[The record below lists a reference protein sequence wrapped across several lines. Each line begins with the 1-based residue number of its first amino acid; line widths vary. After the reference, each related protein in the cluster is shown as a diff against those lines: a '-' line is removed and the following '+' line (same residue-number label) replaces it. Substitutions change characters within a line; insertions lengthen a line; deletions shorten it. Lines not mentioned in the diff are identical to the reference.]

1 MQPPNT
7 IVCPL
12 CNDKVDKLLY
22 RFHLDNERVVLER
35 IKEHYPEWAEHDGIC
50 SRCVDYYHTEIVMEQ
65 RMLPETGPYFPV
77 KSADDF
83 IILPTPLRLNADP
96 RYTGKGVTICFI
108 DSGFYP
114 HPDLTAHRNR
124 IKTYIDITTHQPFEI
139 TTSLNNHSGPASPLS
154 FVRKDSFGGEGRG
167 EVAWH
172 GTMTSVV
179 CAGDGFLSNGLYKGI
194 ATDADLVLIKVL
206 DEHNRITTRNIV
218 KALQWVLDHHRE
230 YNIRIVNMSIGD
242 DEPVSY
248 KQSEVDRLAEQLI
261 SEGLVI
267 VAAVG
272 NDENRAIKPPANSP
286 HVIAVGGIDDN
297 NLLEHAGMKLYHSSY
312 GRTADELM
320 KPELLAH
327 AIWIAAPILPGTS
340 EQKESEILHS
350 LLKLQDDELLTKLP
364 GLLADTKLDTALL
377 QVNDVT
383 FIREAIVSR
392 IQTCK
397 YISPH
402 YMHVDGTS
410 FAAPMVCAVI
420 AQLFEANP
428 GLTPS
433 AVREALFSTAK
444 RINGFAPERQGFG
457 AVQPRKA
464 LLKILKREF
473 IMKQENSPH
482 INKAKKTIA
491 FFMHNH
497 CASQVSLSGSFN
509 HWAQDI
515 LLMEP
520 GRDGLW
526 KIEIPMLPAGRYY
539 YKFFVDDRMWMEDID
554 NPYREPDGFS
564 GFNSILDI
572 GPEMN

>member
-1 MQPPNT
+1 MQAAHT
-7 IVCPL
+7 IICPL

-22 RFHLDNERVVLER
+22 RFHLDSERMVLER
-35 IKEHYPEWAEHDGIC
+35 IKDHYPEWAEHDGIC

-65 RMLPETGPYFPV
+65 RMLPEIGPYFPV

-124 IKTYIDITTHQPFEI
+124 IKAYVDITNDGAFEK
-139 TTSLNNHSGPASPLS
+139 TTSLNNHPGTSTCLPY
-154 FVRKDSFGGEGRG
+154 GEGC
-167 EVAWH
+167 WH

-179 CAGDGFLSNGLYKGI
+179 CAGNGYLSNGLYKGI
-194 ATDADLVLIKVL
+194 ATDADLVLIKVQ
-206 DEHNRITTRNIV
+206 DEHNRITTGNIV
-218 KALQWVLDHHRE
+218 KALQWVLEHHRE
-230 YNIRIVNMSIGD
+230 HNIRIVNMSIGD
-242 DEPVSY
+242 DGPVSY
-248 KQSEVDRLAEQLI
+248 KQSEVDRVAEQLI
-261 SEGLVI
+261 SEGLMV

-272 NDENRAIKPPANSP
+272 NDENGSVKPPANSP
-286 HVIAVGGIDDN
+286 HVIAVGGVDDN
-297 NLLEHAGMKLYHSSY
+297 NLPEHAGMGLYHSSY
-312 GRTADELM
+312 GKTADGLM

-327 AIWIAAPILPGTS
+327 AIWIAAPILPGTK
-340 EQKESEILHS
+340 EQKEAEVLHS
-350 LLKLQDDELLTKLP
+350 LLKLHDDGLLNSLP
-364 GLLADTKLDTALL
+364 ELLADTKLDTGLF

-383 FIREAIVSR
+383 FIRESIIRR
-392 IQTCK
+392 IQNCK

-410 FAAPMVCAVI
+410 FAAPVVCAVI
-420 AQLFEANP
+420 AQLLEANP
-428 GLTPS
+428 ELTPS
-433 AVREALFSTAK
+433 AVREVLFSTAK

-473 IMKQENSPH
+473 I
-482 INKAKKTIA
+482 INKPKKTIE
-491 FFMHNH
+491 FFMYNH

-520 GRDGLW
+520 CRDGLW

-564 GFNSILDI
+564 GFNSILVID
-572 GPEMN
+572 PEMN